1 MTADQLR
8 ALFTMAYRAGFIEAC
23 QWTEPVSQDVD
34 SHAFYA
40 RLEKFIEEHTPMF
53 QDTRPAAVASHA
65 EGEVVAIVGEAA
77 DAWKIVAYGEQN
89 TGWIPPGDKIKTAF
103 FLKDV
108 PIGTKLYTHPLR
120 SGDEAERTVKEN
132 LTVDDE
138 ARDAAYWK
146 DRAHAAEDKIASQSL
161 MDVCRQCDE
170 CAPYLK
176 EDETPVQRIERER
189 KDVTACLRL
198 LQVERTLTDIDRLVD
213 RFLAWPLPSSVCPD
227 GCVMNRDYPYRVGTN
242 LLTADEAKAMFI
254 HALGRDDAMAA
265 RGEK

>member
-53 QDTRPAAVASHA
+53 QDTRPTAVAYSPV
-65 EGEVVAIVGEAA
+65 ESIGVASRNEADGGNKEA
-77 DAWKIVAYGEQN
+77 VAWQYRVQGKPWRTVSKSTFDKYRYGNNYE
-89 TGWIPPGDKIKTAF
+89 WRELF
-103 FLKDV
+103 
-108 PIGTKLYTHPLR
+108 THHPR
-120 SGDEAERTVKEN
+120 SG
-132 LTVDDE
+132 DE

>member
-1 MTADQLR
+1 MTDQTHCR
-8 ALFTMAYRAGFIEAC
+8 EFTAAEVEVEAAYIGQFHSEQAARTRDMLEA
-23 QWTEPVSQDVD
+23 
-34 SHAFYA
+34 YA
-40 RLEKFIEEHTPMF
+40 RILRN
-53 QDTRPAAVASHA
+53 TRAQASAPEGGAVAGCLNVRGRLCDPFMASDVIDPHLWD
-65 EGEVVAIVGEAA
+65 EMNIV
-77 DAWKIVAYGEQN
+77 
-89 TGWIPPGDKIKTAF
+89 
-103 FLKDV
+103 
-108 PIGTKLYTHPLR
+108 KLYANPPR
-120 SGDEAERTVKEN
+120 SV
-132 LTVDDE
+132 DE
-138 ARDAAYWK
+138 ARDSAYWK

-254 HALGRDDAMAA
+254 HALGREAAMDA
-265 RGEK
+265 RGGEKDK